1 MREDRLL
8 KQNEA
13 LVKLARSENL
23 ASGNLEAFFREATDA
38 AAFALDTGR
47 ASVWLY
53 DDQHLKLR
61 CADLFELGS
70 KFHSRGAELAA
81 RDFPGYFKA
90 LEEEHTIAAHDA
102 RTDPRTL
109 EFESVYLI
117 PNGISSMLDAPI
129 RVGGSMRGVLCNEH
143 LGPPRRW
150 KVDELNFAG
159 SVADLLSL
167 AIETSE
173 RKRAEAQLRRSEEYY
188 RALIENSSDIVTI
201 IDADGIVRYHSP
213 AVERVLGYKP
223 NELVGKRGRSIFHPD
238 DFELA
243 DHVFSQFLRSPAKP
257 VYSEFRV
264 RHKNG
269 SWRTM
274 QFIGRNLL
282 QNPAVAGIVVSCR
295 DVTEKRN
302 AETLLEEYRYNLEN
316 KVLGRTR
323 ELNEKNLALQT
334 TLEQLKTTQ
343 QELILQGRMA
353 ALGNLVAGVA
363 HEVNN
368 PIGAVNS
375 AADVSMRCLDR
386 LLELLRTAE
395 NLEELRG
402 NARFTQ
408 LVDILR
414 ENNQLVLTAGE
425 RIATIVR
432 SLKNFARLDQAE
444 FQKADLHEGLD
455 STLTLVHHE
464 LKNKVNV
471 VKEYG
476 ALPLIHCSPNQ
487 LNQVFMNLFVNAS
500 QAIEGKG
507 QIRIRTFADDKRAY
521 IQISDTGRG
530 ISPDHLPKIF
540 DPGFTTKGAG
550 VGTGLG
556 LAISYTIIQKHRGAI
571 TVRSELGKGTEFTL
585 ALPIEG
591 PAQEGHPVAL
601 EKAENLA

>member
-23 ASGNLEAFFREATDA
+23 ASGNLEAIFREATEA

-47 ASVWLY
+47 AGVWLY
-53 DDQHLKLR
+53 DDQHLKLL

-70 KFHSRGAELAA
+70 KSHSQGAELAA

-102 RTDPRTL
+102 LTDPRTL
-109 EFESVYLI
+109 EFESIYLV

-129 RVGGSMRGVLCNEH
+129 RIGGLMRGVLCNEH
-143 LGPPRRW
+143 VGPPRRW
-150 KVDELNFAG
+150 EVDELNFAG
-159 SVADLLSL
+159 SVAELLSL

-295 DVTEKRN
+295 DVTENRN
-302 AETLLEEYRYNLEN
+302 AEKLLEEYRYNLEN

-414 ENNQLVLTAGE
+414 ENNQLVLTAGD
-425 RIATIVR
+425 RIAKIVR

-464 LKNKVNV
+464 LKNKVKV

-507 QIRIRTFADDKRAY
+507 QIRIRTFADDKKAY

-556 LAISYTIIQKHRGAI
+556 LAISYTIIQKHRGTI
-571 TVRSELGKGTEFTL
+571 TVQSELGKGTEFTV
-585 ALPIEG
+585 ALPIEA
-591 PAQEGHPVAL
+591 PAQERRPVAL